1 MSAINEVIK
10 DTAQDWVKLKAEL
23 DVIKGKFEALDAM
36 LKDMM
41 YESGVTTVTLDEV
54 TIELS
59 TPARRSFDAQVLKD
73 LVSASVFNKVTKP
86 TVDTQLM
93 DAAIKMGTIKPEV
106 VDQVTKKTE
115 YKQIRVK

>member
-1 MSAINEVIK
+1 MSAIHEVIK
-10 DTAQDWVKLKAEL
+10 EAAQNWLKLKDELESAERHFKVL
-23 DVIKGKFEALDAM
+23 DEI

-41 YESGVTTVTLDEV
+41 HESGITTVTLDEV

-59 TPARRSFDAQVLKD
+59 TPARRSFDAQMLKD

-93 DAAIKMGTIKPEV
+93 DAAIKMGAIKPEV
-106 VDQVTKKTE
+106 VDKVTKKTE

>member
-1 MSAINEVIK
+1 MSPIHEVIK
-10 DTAQDWVKLKAEL
+10 ETAQNWIKLKEEL
-23 DVIKGKFEALDAM
+23 DAIKSKFESLDSV

-41 YESGVTTVTLDEV
+41 HESGVTSVTLDEV
-54 TIELS
+54 TIELA

-73 LVSASVFNKVTKP
+73 LVSSAVFNKVTKP

-115 YKQIRVK
+115 SKQIRIK